1 MDLGIIG
8 LGRMGANMGER
19 LVGAGHR
26 VVGFDLDR
34 EAMRRVAGAGSRA
47 AESLEDLV
55 ESLRSPRVV
64 WIMVPAGDPVEQT
77 IGALLPHLGAGDII
91 IDGGNSYYRDTIR
104 RAATCRESG
113 HHLIDVGTSGGI
125 WGLEEGYSMMV
136 GGEREP
142 VERIKPL
149 LETLAPS
156 PDRGWG
162 HVGPS
167 GAGHFVKMIHNGIE
181 YPRCTF
187 SSLDRSHE
195 VRLSVAP
202 LLHMASANRV

>member
-1 MDLGIIG
+1 MDLGMIG
-8 LGRMGANMGER
+8 LGRMGANLSTR
-19 LVGAGHR
+19 LVGADHR
-26 VVGFDLDR
+26 VVGLTWT
-34 EAMRRVAGAGSRA
+34 ARRCE
-47 AESLEDLV
+47 ESQGWG
-55 ESLRSPRVV
+55 ES
-64 WIMVPAGDPVEQT
+64 
-77 IGALLPHLGAGDII
+77 
-91 IDGGNSYYRDTIR
+91 
-104 RAATCRESG
+104 
-113 HHLIDVGTSGGI
+113 
-125 WGLEEGYSMMV
+125 
-136 GGEREP
+136 EP
-142 VERIKPL
+142 VERIRPL